1 MIRSVGFAVH
11 VRLFANDEYRQ
22 ITHVCYHY
30 TPPLGLINHR
40 TQLCLAR
47 STQSTQAS
55 GLDQSEVV
63 SKDITTK
70 EVST

>member
-1 MIRSVGFAVH
+1 MYMYDCSPK
-11 VRLFANDEYRQ
+11 EYL
-22 ITHVCYHY
+22 CYHY
-30 TPPLGLINHR
+30 LRPSVSLINHR

-55 GLDQSEVV
+55 GLGQSEFV

-70 EVST
+70 KVST

>member
-1 MIRSVGFAVH
+1 MMT
-11 VRLFANDEYRQ
+11 VRDATHAYRR
-22 ITHVCYHY
+22 ITPFVLT

-55 GLDQSEVV
+55 GLDQSEFV
-63 SKDITTK
+63 SKYNNK

>member
-1 MIRSVGFAVH
+1 MYVCSPTTSIAKSRTF
-11 VRLFANDEYRQ
+11 
-22 ITHVCYHY
+22 VCYHY
-30 TPPLGLINHR
+30 PLPLGLINHR

-55 GLDQSEVV
+55 GLGQSEFV